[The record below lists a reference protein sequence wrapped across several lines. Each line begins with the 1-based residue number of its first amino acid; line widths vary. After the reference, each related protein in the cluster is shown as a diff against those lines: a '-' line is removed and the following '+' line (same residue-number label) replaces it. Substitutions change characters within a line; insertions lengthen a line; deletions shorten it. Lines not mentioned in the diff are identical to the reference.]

1 MSVGKDEKQISV
13 RVDAELVDEVD
24 RAILEAKANQNLPMD
39 FTRSDAVRDFL
50 ERVADDPAVL
60 YEDSDEDENGQE
72 MAA

>member
-1 MSVGKDEKQISV
+1 MSVGEDEKQISV

-24 RAILEAKANQNLPMD
+24 RAILESKANQNLTMD

-60 YEDSDEDENGQE
+60 YEDSDEDEKGQE